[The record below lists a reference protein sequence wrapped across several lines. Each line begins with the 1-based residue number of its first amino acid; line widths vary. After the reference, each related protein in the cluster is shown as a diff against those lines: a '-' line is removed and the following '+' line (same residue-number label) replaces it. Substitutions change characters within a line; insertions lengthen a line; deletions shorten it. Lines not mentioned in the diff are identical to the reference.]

1 MDTVK
6 VFRHLEYELH
16 CGAKA
21 LDGGRFKPTL
31 TVAKDRWPKRPRE
44 IDVPLG
50 EHRSEHDAIEAA
62 YSRGVSWINEYGTLP
77 AGGK

>member
-16 CGAKA
+16 CGARA

-31 TVAKDRWPKRPRE
+31 TLAKDRWPKRPRE

-50 EHRSEHDAIEAA
+50 EHKSELEAIEAA
-62 YSRGVSWINEYGTLP
+62 HARGIAWIGEYGTLP
-77 AGGK
+77 ASSR

>member
-16 CGAKA
+16 CGARA

-44 IDVPLG
+44 IDVPIG
-50 EHRSEHDAIEAA
+50 EHTSELDAIEAA
-62 YSRGVSWINEYGTLP
+62 YARGVGWISEYGSLP
-77 AGGK
+77 AGNR